1 MTAVFLE
8 SIAER
13 DRKNRELTAR
23 VTALEDALT
32 EVRERLNVHGL
43 LLTTARRRDALRH
56 YEAQLAQVREA
67 A

>member
-8 SIAER
+8 TITEL

-23 VTALEDALT
+23 VTALENDRT
-32 EVRERLNVHGL
+32 EDRERLNAHGL

>member
-8 SIAER
+8 TITEL

-23 VTALEDALT
+23 VTTLEDALT
-32 EVRERLNVHGL
+32 EVRERLNVQGM
-43 LLTTARRRDALRH
+43 LLTTPRRRDALRH

>member
-8 SIAER
+8 TITEL

-23 VTALEDALT
+23 VTALENDRT
-32 EVRERLNVHGL
+32 EARERLNTHEL
-43 LLTTARRRDALRH
+43 LLTTPHRRVARRH
-56 YEAQLAQVREA
+56 YESQLAQVQEA